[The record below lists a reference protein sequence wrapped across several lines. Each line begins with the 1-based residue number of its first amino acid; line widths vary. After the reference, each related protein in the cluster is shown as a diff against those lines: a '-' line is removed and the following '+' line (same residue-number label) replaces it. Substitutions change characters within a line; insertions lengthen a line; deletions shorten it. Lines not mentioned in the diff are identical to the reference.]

1 MIFLDENGPPPS
13 KRPHSEVVRKQV
25 NVKNDGLKYDEDGY
39 VVVYTDGACENN
51 GKTNAKAGYGIFWGD
66 NHPLNRSE
74 PASRATNNAAEI
86 EAVTETVK
94 LGTIHKLRRLK
105 LRICDSPSF
114 HVVFYCLFYIN
125 VTLSLFH
132 LH

>member
-105 LRICDSPSF
+105 LRICDRPSF
-114 HVVFYCLFYIN
+114 HVVFYCLFYNI
-125 VTLSLFH
+125 L
-132 LH
+132 